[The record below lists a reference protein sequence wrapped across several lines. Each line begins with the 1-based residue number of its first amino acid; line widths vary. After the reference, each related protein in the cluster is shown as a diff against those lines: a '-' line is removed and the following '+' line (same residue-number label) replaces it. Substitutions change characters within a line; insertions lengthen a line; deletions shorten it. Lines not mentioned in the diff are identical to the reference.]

1 VLEARVA
8 QRTESGHQCSPEDAH
23 EPHETAGTLTM
34 LELLTDPHAWISL
47 ATLSV
52 LEIVLGIDNIIFLS
66 IVSARL
72 PLHQQATARR
82 IGLGL
87 ALLARVLLL
96 LSLTWMIGL
105 TRPIFEVAG
114 FAVSWRDIV
123 LVLGGIFLIVKGTIE
138 THHMLEGHG
147 GESVAGTAT
156 FAAVITQIVLLDL
169 VFSLDSVITAIGIAE
184 HVPIMVAAIVIA
196 MAIMLLAAEP
206 TARFVNAH
214 PTVKMLAL
222 SFLLLVGAALV
233 ADGMHFHIPRGY
245 LYFAIAF
252 SMGVESLN
260 LLAARARRKAPAQPV
275 EKT

>member
-1 VLEARVA
+1 
-8 QRTESGHQCSPEDAH
+8 
-23 EPHETAGTLTM
+23 M
-34 LELLTDPHAWISL
+34 LELLTDPQAWLSL

-52 LEIVLGIDNIIFLS
+52 LEIVLGIDNIIFLA
-66 IVSARL
+66 IVSGRL
-72 PLHQQATARR
+72 PEHQQAMARR
-82 IGLGL
+82 LGLAL
-87 ALLARVLLL
+87 ALLARMLLL

-105 TRPIFEVAG
+105 TAPIFEIGG

-123 LVLGGIFLIVKGTIE
+123 LGVGGLFLIVKGTIE

-184 HVPIMVAAIVIA
+184 HIPIMVAAIVIA
-196 MAIMLLAAEP
+196 MAVMLLAAEP

-252 SMGVESLN
+252 SIGVESLN
-260 LLAARARRKAPAQPV
+260 LLAARARRGRRGPAQR
-275 EKT
+275 KASGD

>member
-1 VLEARVA
+1 
-8 QRTESGHQCSPEDAH
+8 
-23 EPHETAGTLTM
+23 M

-72 PLHQQATARR
+72 PEHQQARARR

-87 ALLARVLLL
+87 ALIARVLLL

-105 TRPIFEVAG
+105 TEPIFEFWG

-123 LVLGGIFLIVKGTIE
+123 LLAGGVFLIVKGTME
-138 THHMLEGHG
+138 MHHMLEGQG
-147 GESVAGTAT
+147 AEGVAGTAS
-156 FAAVITQIVLLDL
+156 FAAVISQIVMLDL
-169 VFSLDSVITAIGIAE
+169 VFSLNSVITAIGVAD
-184 HVPIMVAAIVIA
+184 HVPVMIAAVVIA
-196 MAIMLLAAEP
+196 MAVMLLAAEP

-222 SFLLLVGAALV
+222 AFLLLVGAALV
-233 ADGMHFHIPRGY
+233 ADGVHFHIPRGY

-252 SMGVESLN
+252 SIGVEALN
-260 LLAARARRKAPAQPV
+260 LLAARARRHSR
-275 EKT
+275 EKRAGRHTD

>member
-1 VLEARVA
+1 
-8 QRTESGHQCSPEDAH
+8 
-23 EPHETAGTLTM
+23 M

-105 TRPIFEVAG
+105 TRPLFEVAG

-123 LVLGGIFLIVKGTIE
+123 LVAGGIFLIVKGTIE

-147 GESVAGTAT
+147 GERVAGTAS
-156 FAAVITQIVLLDL
+156 FPAVITQIVLLDL

-222 SFLLLVGAALV
+222 AFLLLVGVALV
-233 ADGMHFHIPRGY
+233 ADGLHFHIPRGY

-252 SMGVESLN
+252 SALVEALH
-260 LLAARARRKAPAQPV
+260 LIAARARRKAPA
-275 EKT
+275 

>member
-1 VLEARVA
+1 
-8 QRTESGHQCSPEDAH
+8 
-23 EPHETAGTLTM
+23 M
-34 LELLTDPHAWISL
+34 LELLTDPHAWVSL

-52 LEIVLGIDNIIFLS
+52 LEIVLGIDNIIFLA

-72 PLHQQATARR
+72 PEGQQAMARR
-82 IGLGL
+82 LGLGL
-87 ALLARVLLL
+87 ALLARILLL

-105 TRPIFEVAG
+105 TAPIFEIGG

-123 LVLGGIFLIVKGTIE
+123 LGVGGLFLIVKGTIE
-138 THHMLEGHG
+138 MHHMLEGHG
-147 GESVAGTAT
+147 GESVAGTAS

-184 HVPIMVAAIVIA
+184 HIPIMVAAIVIA
-196 MAIMLLAAEP
+196 MAVMLLAAEP

-252 SMGVESLN
+252 SIGVESMN
-260 LLAARARRKAPAQPV
+260 LLAARARRGRRTKAAA
-275 EKT
+275 KGD